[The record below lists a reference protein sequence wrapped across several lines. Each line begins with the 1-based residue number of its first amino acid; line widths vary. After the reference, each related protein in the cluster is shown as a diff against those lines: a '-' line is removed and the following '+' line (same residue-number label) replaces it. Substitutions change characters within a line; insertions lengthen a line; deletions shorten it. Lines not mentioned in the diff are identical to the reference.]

1 MSFLSIASASFS
13 ASLSSKCGFATLLDP
28 HGGRPASAGLGALRK
43 TQRCV
48 VAPGCRLLL
57 LIALALP
64 GLGACQAQPTAALHQ
79 AAEDDLLAR
88 IRGAIG
94 EAKCSSDAQ
103 CRTLAI
109 GEKACGG
116 PQSWLAWSTAGT
128 EPAPLQSLASE
139 LAALAR
145 HRNQLS
151 GRVSNCQYNADP
163 GAVCQARRC
172 VLRGSAP

>member
-1 MSFLSIASASFS
+1 MSSLSIASARFS
-13 ASLSSKCGFATLLDP
+13 ASCS
-28 HGGRPASAGLGALRK
+28 R
-43 TQRCV
+43 TQRRV
-48 VAPGCRLLL
+48 VKPGCRLLL

-64 GLGACQAQPTAALHQ
+64 GLGACQAQPTAEVHET
-79 AAEDDLLAR
+79 AEQDLLAR

-94 EAKCSSDAQ
+94 EAKCSNDAE
-103 CRTLAI
+103 CRTLAV

-145 HRNQLS
+145 QRNQRS

-172 VLRGSAP
+172 VLQGSAL